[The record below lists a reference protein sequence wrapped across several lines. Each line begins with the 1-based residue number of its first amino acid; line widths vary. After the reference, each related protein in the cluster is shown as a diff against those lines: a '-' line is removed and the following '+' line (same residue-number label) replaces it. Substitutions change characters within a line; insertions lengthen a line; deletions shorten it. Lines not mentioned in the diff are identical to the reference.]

1 MKVVLIR
8 AIIVTIFATL
18 IFASCKKGVETVPN
32 VITPPPPPVLP
43 RADTLSG
50 REFFF
55 SNLIWVEGYDDE
67 VETKTLF
74 IRIDNRA
81 DLFKS
86 STRKLEVSF
95 RIDSSSVW
103 IYPGTSYHNASSDF
117 IHYTNLF
124 RGHLVILTH
133 NLDPGLIGKKST
145 IRVKFL

>member
-1 MKVVLIR
+1 MKKNLRNEMILITF
-8 AIIVTIFATL
+8 AIFL
-18 IFASCKKGVETVPN
+18 FASCTKDMETLPN
-32 VITPPPPPVLP
+32 VITPPPPPALT

-55 SNLIWVEGYDDE
+55 NNLIWVEGYDAE
-67 VETKTLF
+67 IETNTLS

-81 DLFKS
+81 DLFNS
-86 STRKLEVSF
+86 STGKLEVSF
-95 RIDSSSVW
+95 RYDSSSVW